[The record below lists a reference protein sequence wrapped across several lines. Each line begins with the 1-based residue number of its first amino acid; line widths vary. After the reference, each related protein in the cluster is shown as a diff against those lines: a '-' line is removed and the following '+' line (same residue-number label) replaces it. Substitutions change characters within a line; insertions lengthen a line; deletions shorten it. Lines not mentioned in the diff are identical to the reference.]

1 MLFPSNF
8 LFFCPEIRNFSDS
21 SEEIITI
28 PLLKA
33 RDKFARENSSVY
45 ILKKQKKKNRNNKNA
60 KYQKAVINSSER
72 VLQRERGKWKILKRT
87 KAGV

>member
-8 LFFCPEIRNFSDS
+8 FFFCPEIRNFSDS

-45 ILKKQKKKNRNNKNA
+45 ILKKQKKIGIIKMQNTRK
-60 KYQKAVINSSER
+60 
-72 VLQRERGKWKILKRT
+72 L
-87 KAGV
+87 

>member
-1 MLFPSNF
+1 MLFSSNF
-8 LFFCPEIRNFSDS
+8 LFFCPEIRNFFDS

>member
-8 LFFCPEIRNFSDS
+8 FFFCPEIRNFSDS

-45 ILKKQKKKNRNNKNA
+45 ILKKQKKNRNNKNA

-87 KAGV
+87 KAEV